1 VTIGSLLVVAVDK
14 RVMLSL
20 VGVAAV
26 VSVAGGWA
34 ISRGDDSSTSSDDVV
49 MTSAG
54 EVQEPTGLTNHKV
67 QGDPLPSV
75 DLIAEGGSKISTSSL
90 TGQPLVINVWY
101 SDCAPCAKEMPDLA
115 QVHREVGDAVRFVG
129 IDTQDDEDQMVDFA
143 RSHGAGYELLRD
155 PNGAFTTAVGIVN
168 MPVTL
173 LVTADGTIVQQ
184 TGVLTADKLRALIA
198 QYLA

>member
-1 VTIGSLLVVAVDK
+1 
-14 RVMLSL
+14 MLSL
-20 VGVAAV
+20 VAVAAV

-34 ISRGDDSSTSSDDVV
+34 ISRGDDSSSAADDIT

-54 EVQEPTGLTNHKV
+54 EVQEQPGLENEKV
-67 QGDPLPSV
+67 QGDPLPVV
-75 DLIAEGGSKISTSSL
+75 DLVAVGGAKVSTSSL
-90 TGQPLVINVWY
+90 LGQPLVINTWF
-101 SDCAPCAKEMPDLA
+101 SDCAPCQKEMPDLA
-115 QVHREVGDAVRFVG
+115 TVHREVGDRVRFVG
-129 IDTQDDEDQMVDFA
+129 VDPGPNDDEAKMVDFA
-143 RSHGAGYELLRD
+143 RKHGVGYELLRD
-155 PNGAFTTAVGIVN
+155 PDGKFTTAVGIVT